1 MPITGPIND
10 RRDDARGDY
19 PSDTSRC
26 VQKAS
31 YEPFKV
37 GNARQIVQPVTT
49 CVVTCSPQV
58 VVVPH
63 SQYIACTRYSV
74 YPRLRLAIC
83 EFTAA
88 DCRSRIGGR
97 RAKTSGDAVQR
108 GCGEETARARTL
120 RPTRPARRRML
131 PRSRL
136 SRSSR
141 RTNRRLPPQALRRA
155 RSRRE

>member
-26 VQKAS
+26 VQESELRAVQSRERPSNCATSNDVCRHVLAS
-31 YEPFKV
+31 
-37 GNARQIVQPVTT
+37 GRRR
-49 CVVTCSPQV
+49 S
-58 VVVPH
+58 H